1 MFNNMPKPIGGSGG
15 STSGKVTVNLNAGNT
30 PIPTGINSN
39 DINLAVAYMSDL
51 NITTFAFKDSG
62 IWSTVLSGNVSIT
75 ESSGQI
81 YITCTPAFVG
91 YDVDVYYS

>member
-15 STSGKVTVNLNAGNT
+15 GISGKVTVSLTAGNT

-39 DINLAVAYMSDL
+39 DINLAVAYLSIL
-51 NITTFAFKDSG
+51 SLTSFAFKDSG
-62 IWSTVLSGNVSIT
+62 IWSTVLSANVSIT

-81 YITCTPAFVG
+81 YLTCTPAYVG
-91 YDVDVYYS
+91 YDIDVYYG